1 MTSFF
6 ADKVI
11 VIAGSASGM
20 GLATSKTLIS
30 KGAKVAMCDLNGKSL
45 EDFRKELDPQIQSRV
60 LVKSVNVI
68 SRQGVKSFLEETKAH
83 FGKIDG
89 VANFAGTGG
98 HELGT
103 QSIWETSDEEFQFI
117 AVLNIKG
124 AFNFLAESLKPGVL
138 TDGGSFVH
146 VGSMFS
152 TQGFLRGAVFAGSKH
167 ASLGMVRSA
176 AKEVGGRA
184 RVNCVLPTCS
194 GAIDTPMHRA
204 NLERVQDFPAPTLV
218 GNAQEV
224 AGVAVFLLSDQSTFV
239 NGAAWTVDGGAG
251 L

>member
-1 MTSFF
+1 MTSSF
-6 ADKVI
+6 ADRVI

-45 EDFRKELDPQIQSRV
+45 ENFRNDLDPEIQRRV
-60 LVKSVNVI
+60 LVKSVDVI
-68 SRQGVKSFLEETKAH
+68 SRQGVKSFLAETMAH

-117 AVLNIKG
+117 VDLNIKG

-146 VGSMFS
+146 VG
-152 TQGFLRGAVFAGSKH
+152 R
-167 ASLGMVRSA
+167 MVRSA

-184 RVNCVLPTCS
+184 RVNCVLP

-218 GNAQEV
+218 GDAQEV
-224 AGVAVFLLSDQSTFV
+224 ADVTVFLLSDKSTFV
-239 NGAAWTVDGGAG
+239 NGAAWSVDGGAG

>member
-1 MTSFF
+1 MTSSF
-6 ADKVI
+6 ADRVI
-11 VIAGSASGM
+11 VVAGSASGM

-45 EDFRKELDPQIQSRV
+45 ENFRNDLDPEIQRRV
-60 LVKSVNVI
+60 LVKSVDVI
-68 SRQGVKSFLEETKAH
+68 SRQGVKSFLAETMAH

-117 AVLNIKG
+117 VDLNIKG

-146 VGSMFS
+146 VG
-152 TQGFLRGAVFAGSKH
+152 R
-167 ASLGMVRSA
+167 MVRSA

-184 RVNCVLPTCS
+184 RVNCVLP

-218 GNAQEV
+218 GDAQEV
-224 AGVAVFLLSDQSTFV
+224 ADVTVFLLSDKSTFV
-239 NGAAWTVDGGAG
+239 NGAAWSVDGGAG

>member
-1 MTSFF
+1 MTSSF
-6 ADKVI
+6 ADRVI
-11 VIAGSASGM
+11 VVAGSASGM

-45 EDFRKELDPQIQSRV
+45 ENFRNDLDPEIQRRV
-60 LVKSVNVI
+60 LVKSVDVI
-68 SRQGVKSFLEETKAH
+68 GRQGVKSFLAETMAH

-117 AVLNIKG
+117 VDLNIKG

-138 TDGGSFVH
+138 TNGGSFVH
-146 VGSMFS
+146 VG
-152 TQGFLRGAVFAGSKH
+152 R
-167 ASLGMVRSA
+167 MVRSA

-184 RVNCVLPTCS
+184 RVNCVLP

-218 GNAQEV
+218 GDAQEV
-224 AGVAVFLLSDQSTFV
+224 ADVTVFLLSDKSTFV
-239 NGAAWTVDGGAG
+239 NGAAWSVDGGAG

>member
-1 MTSFF
+1 MSSSF
-6 ADKVI
+6 ADRVI
-11 VIAGSASGM
+11 VVAGSASGM

-45 EDFRKELDPQIQSRV
+45 GNFRNELDPEIQSRV
-60 LVKSVNVI
+60 LVKSVDVI
-68 SRQGVKSFLEETKAH
+68 SRQGVKGFLDETKAH

-117 AVLNIKG
+117 VDLNIKG
-124 AFNFLAESLKPGVL
+124 AFTFLAESLKPGVL
-138 TDGGSFVH
+138 ADSGSFVH
-146 VGSMFS
+146 VG
-152 TQGFLRGAVFAGSKH
+152 T
-167 ASLGMVRSA
+167 
-176 AKEVGGRA
+176 KEVGGRA
-184 RVNCVLPTCS
+184 RVNCVLP

-218 GNAQEV
+218 GDAQEIADV
-224 AGVAVFLLSDQSTFV
+224 TVFLLSDKSTFV
-239 NGAAWTVDGGAG
+239 NGAAWSVDGGAG

>member
-1 MTSFF
+1 MTSSF
-6 ADKVI
+6 ADRVI
-11 VIAGSASGM
+11 VVAGSASGM

-45 EDFRKELDPQIQSRV
+45 KSFRNDLDPEIQRRV
-60 LVKSVNVI
+60 LVKSVDVI
-68 SRQGVKSFLEETKAH
+68 SRQGVKSFLAETMAH

-117 AVLNIKG
+117 VDLNIKG

-184 RVNCVLPTCS
+184 RVNCVLP
-194 GAIDTPMHRA
+194 
-204 NLERVQDFPAPTLV
+204 
-218 GNAQEV
+218 
-224 AGVAVFLLSDQSTFV
+224 
-239 NGAAWTVDGGAG
+239 
-251 L
+251 